1 MTITPVLDKATGYNV
16 ATDEAVILQEDVDW
30 MKELIGNIRNT
41 KDSRIIRD
49 AEKDFH
55 DEMLE
60 RYGGKVAGELLLRV
74 WKHTAK

>member
-1 MTITPVLDKATGYNV
+1 MTITPVLDNATGYNV

-30 MKELIGNIRNT
+30 MKELIGNIRKT

-74 WKHTAK
+74 WKHTA